1 VSKTDRRRSI
11 GLRLSLATAALVAA
25 VAGLAM
31 GTLVL
36 WTGEQLEDQADDALE
51 LELEELERRYDGSGH
66 EALAAEVSRRSVGPG
81 RVHAVYV
88 FAESRTQV
96 IAGNLA
102 GWPEALEAE
111 SPTRSLSWV
120 EGSGEL
126 RVERHVRVASLA
138 LDDRRQLLVGRD
150 VTEQRGFQRVLGVA
164 AAGAFALSLLLAIAG
179 GLAIGRS
186 LLGRVE
192 GMNRTI
198 LRILDGG
205 GEQRVPVEV
214 RDEFG
219 DLAHHFNRLLD
230 EKQALVT
237 RMREV
242 TDDIAH
248 DLRTPLSRMRTHIE
262 GALAAPADEERA
274 REALYK
280 LLSETDGVLETFNA
294 LLRIAQI
301 ESGTMRELMER
312 VDLEA
317 VVGDAVD
324 LYRPVAEEAGIELQ
338 ARIEPGVSVLGDRHL
353 LAQAVLN
360 LIDNALKHGSGG
372 GSVSVSARRVERA
385 TELSVRDRGAGIGSQ
400 DRERVLQRF
409 VRLDASRSLPGTGL
423 GLSFVA
429 AVAEQHGASLRLED
443 AAPGLRVTL
452 RFEPPAA
459 APRS

>member
-1 VSKTDRRRSI
+1 M
-11 GLRLSLATAALVAA
+11 SLATAALVAA

-31 GTLVL
+31 GAVVL

-51 LELEELERRYDGSGH
+51 FELEELEQRYDGSGH
-66 EALAAEVSRRSVGPG
+66 EALAAEVSRRSVGTG
-81 RVHAVYV
+81 RGHAVYV
-88 FAESRTQV
+88 FATSRTQV

-138 LDDRRQLLVGRD
+138 LDDSRQLLVGRD

-192 GMNRTI
+192 GMNRTV

-205 GEQRVPVEV
+205 GEERVPAGK
-214 RDEFG
+214 RPDEFS
-219 DLAHHFNRLLD
+219 DLALHFNRLLD
-230 EKQALVT
+230 EKQALVA

-242 TDDIAH
+242 TDDVAH
-248 DLRTPLSRMRTHIE
+248 DLRTPLSRMRTYIE
-262 GALAAPADEERA
+262 AALAAPADEKRS

-280 LLSETDGVLETFNA
+280 LLSETEGVLETFNA

-301 ESGTMRELMER
+301 EGGTMREQMER
-312 VDLEA
+312 VDLET
-317 VVGDAVD
+317 VVADAVD
-324 LYRPVAEEAGIELQ
+324 LYRPVAEEAGIEIQ
-338 ARIEPGVSVLGDRHL
+338 ARIEPGLSVLGDRHL

-360 LIDNALKHGSGG
+360 LIDNALKHGGAGG
-372 GSVSVSARRVERA
+372 RVSVSARRVEPA
-385 TELSVRDRGAGIGSQ
+385 TELSVCDRGPGIGSQ
-400 DRERVLQRF
+400 DRQRVLQRF

-452 RFEPPAA
+452 RFEPAAA
-459 APRS
+459 APGS